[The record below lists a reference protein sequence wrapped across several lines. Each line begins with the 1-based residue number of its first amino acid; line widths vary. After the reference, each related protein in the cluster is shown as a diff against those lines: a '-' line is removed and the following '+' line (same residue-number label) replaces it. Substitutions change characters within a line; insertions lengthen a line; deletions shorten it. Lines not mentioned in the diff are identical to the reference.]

1 MKAEKQPQIQPMPF
15 DFLAGIPD
23 SSQLRTNAF
32 YLSFVL
38 HPLAFCRGAVAQLG
52 ERLNGIQEVVGSTPI
67 GSTTLRS
74 GFPPELRVA
83 SHFFHHGML
92 EWNTFPERRV
102 FPEALT
108 KGGQS

>member
-38 HPLAFCRGAVAQLG
+38 HPLAFCHGAVAQLG

-67 GSTTLRS
+67 GSTKFLFRKN
-74 GFPPELRVA
+74 
-83 SHFFHHGML
+83 L
-92 EWNTFPERRV
+92 EHWSIRHSNNGECDNAV
-102 FPEALT
+102 Y
-108 KGGQS
+108 